1 MCSPEVGTANLD
13 VEVAR
18 NVSSRNPSVR
28 FNGCK
33 FGHRASLVTTKCSG
47 NAGGAVGVV
56 VVVDDDDGC
65 AFAFAFAF
73 ATDCAWH
80 AFAAIKG
87 LAEFIASCV

>member
-1 MCSPEVGTANLD
+1 MCSPEIGTVNVD

-47 NAGGAVGVV
+47 TGDDAWGVGGCEG
-56 VVVDDDDGC
+56 DDGSDRLE
-65 AFAFAFAF
+65 F
-73 ATDCAWH
+73 ATARAWH
-80 AFAAIKG
+80 ASAAMDG
-87 LAEFIASCV
+87 LAASDTSC